1 VCYAED
7 LRTPRARAEL
17 ASFDNIVVMGMGEP
31 LANYDALIR
40 ALTIVNAEW
49 GLGFGARRITVST
62 SGLAPKIERLAGE
75 PLGFRLAVSLHG
87 ATDEVRGRIMPVNKA
102 YPLAK
107 LLPAV
112 KAFTERH
119 GRMATLEFI
128 LIEDVNDSLE
138 QARALRA
145 IALDLHAH
153 VNLIPYNS
161 VEGLPW
167 RRPDAMRRHRRGVRP
182 AAPKNRARAGGRRA
196 GRIRFN
202 LKVGGN
208 QRFYVRFPAQSQP
221 GSPPAKSMIEVK
233 GLTKSFGA
241 KRAVDGVSFSVRKGD
256 ILGFLGPNGA
266 GKSTT
271 MKMITGFLRPDS
283 GTALT
288 DGIDVLEDP
297 VAVKRRLGYL
307 PENAPAYPE
316 MTVIE
321 FLGFI
326 AEVRGFSGGAARER
340 VERAVCLTHL
350 DSVRAQTID
359 TLSKGFKQRV
369 GFAQALL
376 HDPPTLVLDEP
387 TDGLDPNQKNEMR
400 LLIKGMAAQK
410 AVILSTHILE
420 EVEAICTRIIIIS
433 RGRLVADET
442 PAALLARRPGARMD
456 EIFRGLTE
464 GDV

>member
-1 VCYAED
+1 MGCVFCASGLAGLRRDLSAGEIVAQLLQVCYAED

-167 RRPDAMRRHRRGVRP
+167 RRPDAMRQQ
-182 AAPKNRARAGGRRA
+182 A
-196 GRIRFN
+196 F
-202 LKVGGN
+202 
-208 QRFYVRFPAQSQP
+208 
-221 GSPPAKSMIEVK
+221 
-233 GLTKSFGA
+233 
-241 KRAVDGVSFSVRKGD
+241 
-256 ILGFLGPNGA
+256 
-266 GKSTT
+266 
-271 MKMITGFLRPDS
+271 
-283 GTALT
+283 
-288 DGIDVLEDP
+288 
-297 VAVKRRLGYL
+297 
-307 PENAPAYPE
+307 
-316 MTVIE
+316 
-321 FLGFI
+321 
-326 AEVRGFSGGAARER
+326 AEVLRKAGISVTLRREKGHDIAAACGQLRLKTERER
-340 VERAVCLTHL
+340 AAV
-350 DSVRAQTID
+350 A
-359 TLSKGFKQRV
+359 
-369 GFAQALL
+369 
-376 HDPPTLVLDEP
+376 
-387 TDGLDPNQKNEMR
+387 
-400 LLIKGMAAQK
+400 
-410 AVILSTHILE
+410 
-420 EVEAICTRIIIIS
+420 
-433 RGRLVADET
+433 
-442 PAALLARRPGARMD
+442 PG
-456 EIFRGLTE
+456 G
-464 GDV
+464 